1 MGPGLGL
8 GFGLG
13 CYSSSFVYWNSDG
26 RFRVL
31 RHHSIGSGHER
42 GKQPRTAAD
51 GSKIKCPTSTDVSIT
66 GCSISTSLAVFV
78 FSDSWIAFWSC
89 KYCAIC
95 FFASMTGRQTFPFV
109 AACKQSSETDGAKT
123 TYFSTLWCLSQA
135 PTMEIYSELHT
146 YEISI
151 CHGGFCRTICSVVGS
166 ACLHKPVKARKC
178 SCEFSKGQ
186 GRNKLF
192 PSGTAEKIEMS

>member
-1 MGPGLGL
+1 MQSVILQA
-8 GFGLG
+8 
-13 CYSSSFVYWNSDG
+13 C
-26 RFRVL
+26 
-31 RHHSIGSGHER
+31 
-42 GKQPRTAAD
+42 
-51 GSKIKCPTSTDVSIT
+51 
-66 GCSISTSLAVFV
+66 
-78 FSDSWIAFWSC
+78 
-89 KYCAIC
+89 
-95 FFASMTGRQTFPFV
+95 MTGRQTFPFV

-135 PTMEIYSELHT
+135 PKMEIYSELHT

-192 PSGTAEKIEMS
+192 PSVTAEKLRCHKLSLLLRFAFGFLLVVSLIPVAWLQWFHTSAYKCRVCVLGRRFVQLWLSGTSAATPGN